1 MKRLFSSAFVAIACC
16 MALSAGNKQEENDGN
31 WYIMSGYGYSVMLG
45 DMLGEGYSSVNSFA
59 WQPSPCW
66 GFGLEY
72 GMNYHN
78 PVDYSLQRDYDYQG
92 TTINYQYTRRHNNF
106 FVGPSMYWYPV
117 NTQKHRVHIGGSV
130 NYFHTNDLNQYRDF
144 DTGLQEYT
152 SQRTDEV
159 VINSIGLG
167 AGLGYAYKLG
177 EHMELGARF
186 YTSWSQE
193 EFHLMGLFNLGFSF

>member
-1 MKRLFSSAFVAIACC
+1 MKRLFSSTFVAIACC

-31 WYIMSGYGYSVMLG
+31 WYIMSGYGYSVMLSE
-45 DMLGEGYSSVNSFA
+45 MPGEGYSTVNSFV
-59 WQPSPCW
+59 WQPKSCW
-66 GFGLEY
+66 GFGLDY

-78 PVDYSLQRDYDYQG
+78 PVKFSFDEP
-92 TTINYQYTRRHNNF
+92 INYQRTRRHNNF
-106 FVGPSMYWYPV
+106 FVGPSVYWFPV
-117 NTQKHRVHIGGSV
+117 NTAKHRVHISGSV

-144 DTGLQEYT
+144 DTGLQEYV

-177 EHMELGARF
+177 EHVELGARF

-193 EFHLMGLFNLGFSF
+193 EFHLMGMLNIGFAF

>member
-16 MALSAGNKQEENDGN
+16 MVLSAGNRQKENSSN
-31 WYIMSGYGYSVMLG
+31 WLLMSGYGYSVMLG
-45 DMLGEGYSSVNSFA
+45 EMPGEGYSTVNSFV
-59 WQPSPCW
+59 WQPKSCW
-66 GFGLEY
+66 GFGLDY

-78 PVDYSLQRDYDYQG
+78 PVKFSLDEP
-92 TTINYQYTRRHNNF
+92 INYQRTRRHNNF
-106 FVGPSMYWYPV
+106 FVGPSVYWFPV
-117 NTQKHRVHIGGSV
+117 NTAKHRVHVSGSV

-167 AGLGYAYKLG
+167 AGLGYAYKLSK
-177 EHMELGARF
+177 HVELGARF

>member
-1 MKRLFSSAFVAIACC
+1 MKRLFSSVFVVIACC

-130 NYFHTNDLNQYRDF
+130 NYFHTNDFNQYREF
-144 DTGLQEYT
+144 DTGLQEYV

-167 AGLGYAYKLG
+167 AGLGYAYKLSK
-177 EHMELGARF
+177 HVELGARF

-193 EFHLMGLFNLGFSF
+193 EFHLMGLFNIGFAF

>member
-45 DMLGEGYSSVNSFA
+45 EMPGEGYSTVNSFV
-59 WQPSPCW
+59 WQPKSCW
-66 GFGLEY
+66 GFGLDY

-78 PVDYSLQRDYDYQG
+78 PVKFSLEDP
-92 TTINYQYTRRHNNF
+92 INYQRTRRHNNF
-106 FVGPSMYWYPV
+106 FVGPNVYWFPV
-117 NTQKHRVHIGGSV
+117 NTAKHRVHVSGSV

-144 DTGLQEYT
+144 DTGLQEYV

-177 EHMELGARF
+177 EHVELGARF

-193 EFHLMGLFNLGFSF
+193 EFHLMGMLNIGFAF

>member
-31 WYIMSGYGYSVMLG
+31 WCIMSGYGYSVMLG
-45 DMLGEGYSSVNSFA
+45 EMPGEGYSTVNSFV
-59 WQPSPCW
+59 WQPKSCW
-66 GFGLEY
+66 GFGLDY

-78 PVDYSLQRDYDYQG
+78 PVKFSLDEP
-92 TTINYQYTRRHNNF
+92 INYQRTRRHNNF
-106 FVGPSMYWYPV
+106 FLGPSVYWFPV
-117 NTQKHRVHIGGSV
+117 NTAKHRVHVSGSV

-177 EHMELGARF
+177 EHVELGARF

-193 EFHLMGLFNLGFSF
+193 EFHLMGLFNIGFAF

>member
-1 MKRLFSSAFVAIACC
+1 MKRFFSSAFVAIACC

-31 WYIMSGYGYSVMLG
+31 WYIMSGYGYSVMFG
-45 DMLGEGYSSVNSFA
+45 EMPGEGYSTVNSFV
-59 WQPSPCW
+59 WQPKSCW
-66 GFGLEY
+66 GFGLDY

-78 PVDYSLQRDYDYQG
+78 PVKFSLDEP
-92 TTINYQYTRRHNNF
+92 INYQRTRRHNNF
-106 FVGPSMYWYPV
+106 FVGPSVYWFPV
-117 NTQKHRVHIGGSV
+117 NTAKHRVHVSGSV

-159 VINSIGLG
+159 IINSIGLG
-167 AGLGYAYKLG
+167 AGIGYAYKLG
-177 EHMELGARF
+177 EHVELGARF

-193 EFHLMGLFNLGFSF
+193 EFHLMGLFNIGFAF

>member
-1 MKRLFSSAFVAIACC
+1 MKRLFSSAFVAIVFC
-16 MALSAGNKQEENDGN
+16 MALSAGNKQEENSSN
-31 WYIMSGYGYSVMLG
+31 WLLMSGYGYSVMLG
-45 DMLGEGYSSVNSFA
+45 EMPGEGYSTVNSFV
-59 WQPSPCW
+59 WQPKSCW
-66 GFGLEY
+66 GFGLDY

-78 PVDYSLQRDYDYQG
+78 PVKFSLEEP
-92 TTINYQYTRRHNNF
+92 INYQRTRRHNNF
-106 FVGPSMYWYPV
+106 FVGPSVYWFPI
-117 NTQKHRVHIGGSV
+117 NTAKHRVHVSGSV

-167 AGLGYAYKLG
+167 AGIGYAYKLG
-177 EHMELGARF
+177 EHVELGARF

-193 EFHLMGLFNLGFSF
+193 EFHLMGLFNIGFAF

>member
-1 MKRLFSSAFVAIACC
+1 MKRLFSSVFVAIACC

-45 DMLGEGYSSVNSFA
+45 EMPGEGYSTVNSFV
-59 WQPSPCW
+59 WQPKSCW
-66 GFGLEY
+66 GFGLDY

-78 PVDYSLQRDYDYQG
+78 PVKFSLDEP
-92 TTINYQYTRRHNNF
+92 INYQRTRRHNNF
-106 FVGPSMYWYPV
+106 FVGPSVYWFPV
-117 NTQKHRVHIGGSV
+117 NTAKHRVHVSGSV

-144 DTGLQEYT
+144 DTRLQEYT

-177 EHMELGARF
+177 EHVELGARF

-193 EFHLMGLFNLGFSF
+193 EFHLMGLFNIGFAF

>member
-31 WYIMSGYGYSVMLG
+31 WYIMSGYGYSVMFG
-45 DMLGEGYSSVNSFA
+45 EMPGEGYSTVNSFV
-59 WQPSPCW
+59 WQPKSCW
-66 GFGLEY
+66 GFGLDY

-78 PVDYSLQRDYDYQG
+78 PVKFSLDEP
-92 TTINYQYTRRHNNF
+92 INYQRTRRHNNF
-106 FVGPSMYWYPV
+106 FVGPSVYWFPV
-117 NTQKHRVHIGGSV
+117 NTAKHRVHVSGSV

-159 VINSIGLG
+159 IINSIGLG
-167 AGLGYAYKLG
+167 AGIGYAYKLG
-177 EHMELGARF
+177 EHVELGARF

-193 EFHLMGLFNLGFSF
+193 EFHLMGLFNIGFAF

>member
-45 DMLGEGYSSVNSFA
+45 EMPGEGYSTVNSFV
-59 WQPSPCW
+59 WQPKSYW
-66 GFGLEY
+66 GFGLDY

-78 PVDYSLQRDYDYQG
+78 PVKFSLDEP
-92 TTINYQYTRRHNNF
+92 INYQRTRRHNNF
-106 FVGPSMYWYPV
+106 FVGPSVYWFPV
-117 NTQKHRVHIGGSV
+117 NTAKHRVHVSGSV

-144 DTGLQEYT
+144 DTRLQEYV

-177 EHMELGARF
+177 EHVELGARF

-193 EFHLMGLFNLGFSF
+193 EFHLMGMLNIGFAF

>member
-31 WYIMSGYGYSVMLG
+31 WYSMSGYGYSVMLG
-45 DMLGEGYSSVNSFA
+45 EMPGEGYSTVDSFV
-59 WQPSPCW
+59 WQPKSCW
-66 GFGLEY
+66 GFGLDY

-78 PVDYSLQRDYDYQG
+78 PVKFSLEEP
-92 TTINYQYTRRHNNF
+92 INYQRTRRHNNF
-106 FVGPSMYWYPV
+106 FVGPSVYWFPV
-117 NTQKHRVHIGGSV
+117 NTAKHRVHVSGSV

-177 EHMELGARF
+177 EHVELGARF

-193 EFHLMGLFNLGFSF
+193 EFHLMGLFNIGFSF

>member
-45 DMLGEGYSSVNSFA
+45 EMPGEGYSTVNSFV
-59 WQPSPCW
+59 WQPKSCW
-66 GFGLEY
+66 GFGLDY

-78 PVDYSLQRDYDYQG
+78 PVKFSLDEP
-92 TTINYQYTRRHNNF
+92 INYQRTRRHNNF
-106 FVGPSMYWYPV
+106 FVGPSVYWFPV
-117 NTQKHRVHIGGSV
+117 NTAKHRVHVSGSV

-177 EHMELGARF
+177 EHVELGARF

-193 EFHLMGLFNLGFSF
+193 EFHLMGMLNIGFAF